1 MDNSIV
7 MLPYS
12 LLEEIIR
19 LDAEID
25 ETSNDPEITFM
36 RGYQKAHNDIW
47 DMFCKVLKDD
57 TLQKLDDTYGLE
69 EEYSRLY
76 IEAQKKKKKR
86 DAEHLMHELQ
96 AITKKRN
103 EILAYLEMGDE

>member
-1 MDNSIV
+1 

-57 TLQKLDDTYGLE
+57 TLQRLDETYGLNE
-69 EEYSRLY
+69 MQSIYGPDHVSFHTTRLSRGPGIL
-76 IEAQKKKKKR
+76 
-86 DAEHLMHELQ
+86 LQ
-96 AITKKRN
+96 GVAF
-103 EILAYLEMGDE
+103 